1 MRYLG
6 LPHPRTPPQS
16 RRAQPR
22 ELPPPTP
29 PGSFLSWLV
38 QSGPPK
44 YTTRSETP
52 VLAGQRPSDV
62 LRALQAGTLEGVSER
77 VPISDSTFFKAWRRA
92 EEELR
97 RKTRTYEGPTILD
110 LIAVEMVRR
119 DRGITDT
126 EGLAEALGWERA
138 KVETVLDLEAQAQEH
153 GSTVSD
159 LIEKRRREAE
169 QTPTPGV

>member
-1 MRYLG
+1 MAG
-6 LPHPRTPPQS
+6 SKWPPEVHDAI
-16 RRAQPR
+16 RDARAR
-22 ELPPPTP
+22 
-29 PGSFLSWLV
+29 
-38 QSGPPK
+38 
-44 YTTRSETP
+44 
-52 VLAGQRPSDV
+52 GQRPSDV

-119 DRGITDT
+119 DRAITDT
-126 EGLAEALGWERA
+126 EGLAEALDWERA
-138 KVETVLDLEAQAQEH
+138 KVEAVLDLEAQAQEH